1 MANKDYSVTIANA
14 TKELTKM
21 EQLMFSQ
28 SPDSYGLDEL
38 TANGAVYINVD
49 YAVLLS
55 IHNEKNTSGDKDYTT
70 TYIVDTDGTMYR
82 TSSNSFTTNLFDIAE
97 MFEDELKDG
106 QPFPTIK
113 VFQKPSKN
121 MKGKNFITCTV
132 WAGEVPDA
140 GLKPQPESNFPFE
153 AEQ

>member
-1 MANKDYSVTIANA
+1 MANKDYNVQIANQ
-14 TKELTKM
+14 TRELTKL

-38 TANGAVYINVD
+38 TANGPFYINVD

-70 TYIVDTDGTMYR
+70 TYIVDRDGTIYR
-82 TSSNSFTTNLFDIAE
+82 TSSTSFTTNLFDIAE
-97 MFEDELKDG
+97 MFADELKAG

-132 WAGEVPDA
+132 WSGPVPE
-140 GLKPQPESNFPFE
+140 PTVEEQPELPYN
-153 AEQ
+153 

>member
-1 MANKDYSVTIANA
+1 MANKDYNVTIEKA
-14 TKELTKM
+14 TKELTKL

-38 TANGAVYINVD
+38 TADGAIYINVD
-49 YAVLLS
+49 YAVVLS
-55 IHNEKNTSGDKDYTT
+55 IHNEKNTTGDKDYTT
-70 TYIVDTDGTMYR
+70 TYIVAKDGAIFR

-97 MFEDELKDG
+97 MFEDELQAG

-132 WAGEVPDA
+132 WAGPIPEPEVEDE
-140 GLKPQPESNFPFE
+140 PELPYN
-153 AEQ
+153 

>member
-1 MANKDYSVTIANA
+1 MANKDYSVIITKS

-21 EQLMFSQ
+21 EQLMFFQ

-38 TANGAVYINVD
+38 TADGAAYINVD

-70 TYIVDTDGTMYR
+70 TYIVDRDGNMYR
-82 TSSNSFTTNLFDIAE
+82 TSSNSFTSNLFDIAE
-97 MFEDELKDG
+97 MFEDELKAG

-113 VFQKPSKN
+113 VFQKPSNN

-132 WAGEVPDA
+132 WAGPIPEPEVEDE
-140 GLKPQPESNFPFE
+140 PEFPFN
-153 AEQ
+153 